1 MVLDLM
7 EEFRPLI
14 ADNVVFSVISRKE
27 IQLNDFSESLGTY
40 LLSDAARKTFL
51 QAFENKMISEFKH
64 PVFNYRCNYRRAIE
78 LQARLLSRHLQEN
91 VPYKPL
97 ILR

>member
-14 ADNVVFSVISRKE
+14 ADSIVLSVINHRE
-27 IQLNDFSESLGTY
+27 IQSKDFQESLGAY

-51 QAFENKMISEFKH
+51 QAFERKMNSEFKH
-64 PVFNYRCNYRRAIE
+64 PIFGYQCTYRRSVE
-78 LQARLLSRHLQEN
+78 LQARLLSRHLQEG
-91 VPYKPL
+91 VAYQPL